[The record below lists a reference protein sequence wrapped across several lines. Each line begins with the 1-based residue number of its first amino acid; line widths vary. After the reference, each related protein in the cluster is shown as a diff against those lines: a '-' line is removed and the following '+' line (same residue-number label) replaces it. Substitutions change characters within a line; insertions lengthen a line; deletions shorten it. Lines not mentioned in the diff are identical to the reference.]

1 MKPGVPK
8 DIELHHLANDVS
20 SFWKKLGREL
30 GVEESKLSQLELN
43 FQQDAYERA
52 YQMLLHWR
60 ETRNDQATYQI
71 LYNALTSTVVGRND
85 LGKKYCCVSLI

>member
-30 GVEESKLSQLELN
+30 GVEESKLSQLDVDH
-43 FQQDAYERA
+43 QQDVYEKA
-52 YQMLLHWR
+52 MHMLLHWR
-60 ETRNDQATYQI
+60 QLLHGWGFYTYEYLRSITQ
-71 LYNALTSTVVGRND
+71 LQERT
-85 LGKKYCCVSLI
+85 